1 MCTKLEYEK
10 KHQKWTQTNN
20 LLKKNDKMDKLINNS
35 WKSQKKSIKNANT
48 TAAWIIQI
56 GISQLFNG
64 HNI

>member
-1 MCTKLEYEK
+1 MKK

-20 LLKKNDKMDKLINNS
+20 LLKKNEKMDKLINNS
-35 WKSQKKSIKNANT
+35 WKSQKYKKKSIKNANT

>member
-35 WKSQKKSIKNANT
+35 WKSQKKN
-48 TAAWIIQI
+48 
-56 GISQLFNG
+56 QLKMPTPLPLE
-64 HNI
+64 